1 MSASPRSRAAAPPSP
16 QLQPSGPPQAAPGGD
31 GANSL
36 YRQVLF
42 ARLWLP
48 LTIVGVVLIHQLLVV
63 PLLPAPSQF
72 WAQLLFYAIL
82 GPAATFVTLNWIADE
97 TRLKERAQEE
107 LGALY
112 RELQESHEL
121 LGRIQD
127 VTASFAASPD
137 LETTLA
143 AASDGLLSVTD
154 ADAVALIVGPRDLG
168 VTRGV
173 ALDADL
179 ERDALERDLRARTGG
194 GGQLEVQLAELRPA
208 PGSPAGGPDY
218 ALTMPLL
225 WGGKAEGSVSAYYR
239 ERPEER
245 VVESFSIIGAQFSA
259 AAEATRFRTRDLLTL
274 VEVDRSIRAEGN
286 LDHLLQTVLTQMLA
300 FVSAP
305 VGGMFLADDEG
316 TLVLRVASGIAA
328 ADVPVTWRVGEGYI
342 GQVAESRE
350 PRILTRLR
358 SEPVAG
364 VGPLLN
370 GAGSA
375 VAVPL
380 LVEGG
385 LLGVL
390 VLAHPDEEHFDRS
403 VLPFLGLA
411 AGQVS
416 LAVANASAYLQSEE
430 LAIAEERTRI
440 AREIH
445 DGVAQ
450 MLAFTALKLDL
461 VGRLLERDREQAVAE
476 LAAAKDTVRESIKE
490 IRRSIFALR
499 PVDLER
505 HGFSETVR
513 RYVLDFGQQ
522 NDIRVAVEAG
532 DLPTLSVKSEAVLFR
547 IFQEAM
553 HNVAKHAK
561 AGSVTVSL
569 GTAADG
575 MAFVTVEDD
584 GGGFELA
591 DVGDRVSS
599 AGGLGL
605 RQMRERVQARDGR
618 LEISTSPGQGTK
630 LYAAVPG

>member
-1 MSASPRSRAAAPPSP
+1 MI
-16 QLQPSGPPQAAPGGD
+16 GD
-31 GANSL
+31 NVRSL
-36 YRQVLF
+36 YHQVLF

-48 LTIVGVVLIHQLLVV
+48 LAIVGVVLLHQLLIV
-63 PLLPAPSQF
+63 PALADPYRF

-82 GPAATFVTLNWIADE
+82 GPAVTFVTLNWIADE
-97 TRLKERAQEE
+97 ARLKERAQEE
-107 LGALY
+107 LAALY

-121 LGRIQD
+121 LGKIQD

-137 LETTLA
+137 LETTLTA
-143 AASDGLLSVTD
+143 AAAGLVDVTG
-154 ADAVALIVGPRDLG
+154 ASSVALIVGSHELG
-168 VTRGV
+168 VTRAVNLGP
-173 ALDADL
+173 AL
-179 ERDALERDLRARTGG
+179 ERDALVRDLQARAVGSS
-194 GGQLEVQLAELRPA
+194 GQLEVELTAVAPDDEERAELNT
-208 PGSPAGGPDY
+208 PGYVA
-218 ALTMPLL
+218 TMPLN
-225 WGGKAEGSVSAYYR
+225 WGGKPEGSISAYYR
-239 ERPEER
+239 QRPEER
-245 VVESFSIIGAQFSA
+245 VTESFSIIGAQFSA

-274 VEVDRSIRAEGN
+274 MEVDRSIRAEGN
-286 LDHLLQTVLTQMLA
+286 LDRLLHTVLTQMLA

-316 TLVLRVASGIAA
+316 ALALRVASGIKSS
-328 ADVPVTWRVGEGYI
+328 DKPVVWRVGEGYV
-342 GQVAESRE
+342 GEVAATRE
-350 PRILTRLR
+350 PRILTNVKT
-358 SEPVAG
+358 SPGAG
-364 VGPLLN
+364 IGPLLE

-380 LVEGG
+380 LAEDA
-385 LLGVL
+385 LLGVM
-390 VLAHPDEEHFDRS
+390 VLAHPDEAHFDRG

-461 VGRLLERDREQAVAE
+461 VGRLVDRDKEQAIVE
-476 LAAAKDTVRESIKE
+476 LASAKATVRESIKE

-522 NDIRVAVEAG
+522 NDIKVAFDAAK
-532 DLPTLSVKSEAVLFR
+532 LPALTVKSEAVLFR

-561 AGSVTVSL
+561 ATNVAVEL
-569 GTAADG
+569 GTAPDG
-575 MAFVTVEDD
+575 MAFVSVVDD
-584 GGGFELA
+584 GLGFEPA
-591 DVGDRVSS
+591 AVGDRVSS

-605 RQMRERVQARDGR
+605 KQMRERVHGRNGR
-618 LEISTSPGQGTK
+618 LEITTGLGSGTK